1 MNQENQKD
9 FNISDTTDVE
19 QIPSHIGLEDVRY
32 FEDKVKLNPKD
43 KKAKLQLE
51 LILATNEVYLQSRRK
66 TYWS

>member
-1 MNQENQKD
+1 MNERIEEPLHPK
-9 FNISDTTDVE
+9 IL
-19 QIPSHIGLEDVRY
+19 LEDVRY

-51 LILATNEVYLQSRRK
+51 LILATNELYLQSRRK